1 MDNLSLFKDGAV
13 IMCIGMGS
21 VFLFLIIMVYSMR
34 IMAKIIEKIN
44 KYFPEETKQENK
56 YQRKTQMTS
65 ESEIALA
72 IALAYLKK
80 G

>member
-1 MDNLSLFKDGAV
+1 
-13 IMCIGMGS
+13 
-21 VFLFLIIMVYSMR
+21 
-34 IMAKIIEKIN
+34 MAKIIEKIN

-65 ESEIALA
+65 ENEIALA